1 MAKALTEKREQAGR
15 LLHYLELL
23 SRGQGIAVW
32 KMAFFFHV
40 REGAVYRDLR
50 RLRALGY
57 PLEGTALSAR
67 SDEVVYRFPLAWR
80 NQVRKVELT
89 VPEVESALLAVEQYC
104 RLGPPHRLVQL
115 AVGKLQALH
124 AEAGPAA
131 RVRAWQGIVR
141 RAGGIR
147 TEGEV
152 PGAVM
157 DAVQIAISESRWCE
171 VVYRPMATDEWI
183 RLQFAPRKVA
193 DGTVFGASRDTNR
206 WDVLNLIRMGEVILG
221 ERTEVGDEAVAAVDE
236 LVAETPNV
244 DGAGEIWRVERQVLR
259 LVAIVRML
267 GTGRTARP
275 IELAEAF
282 MTTLHTIRR
291 DRDLLE
297 QAGYSTLESGSELR
311 NSLRGNAAFYGSI
324 PPLPIAGEERFALIH
339 TLERFCANY
348 PASEL
353 VRGVISKFKEV
364 GDPVVALTV
373 SDAEHPEP
381 DMLWELVE
389 AMIGALPC
397 QVVYGAHRGIHRLV
411 HFTPE
416 EFQVGSVLRVKGVES
431 ATGEVV
437 ILIVPDI
444 VAVRVLRRAPGREA
458 E

>member
-1 MAKALTEKREQAGR
+1 
-15 LLHYLELL
+15 
-23 SRGQGIAVW
+23 
-32 KMAFFFHV
+32 
-40 REGAVYRDLR
+40 
-50 RLRALGY
+50 
-57 PLEGTALSAR
+57 
-67 SDEVVYRFPLAWR
+67 
-80 NQVRKVELT
+80 
-89 VPEVESALLAVEQYC
+89 
-104 RLGPPHRLVQL
+104 
-115 AVGKLQALH
+115 
-124 AEAGPAA
+124 
-131 RVRAWQGIVR
+131 
-141 RAGGIR
+141 
-147 TEGEV
+147 
-152 PGAVM
+152 
-157 DAVQIAISESRWCE
+157 
-171 VVYRPMATDEWI
+171 
-183 RLQFAPRKVA
+183 
-193 DGTVFGASRDTNR
+193 
-206 WDVLNLIRMGEVILG
+206 
-221 ERTEVGDEAVAAVDE
+221 VAAVDD

-267 GTGRTARP
+267 GTGRTAQP

-339 TLERFCANY
+339 ILERFCANY

-364 GDPVVALTV
+364 GDPVVAITV

-411 HFTPE
+411 HFTPK
-416 EFQVGSVLRVKGVES
+416 EFQVGPVLRVKGVES

-444 VAVRVLRRAPGREA
+444 VAVRVLRRTAAREA